1 MTFDKTS
8 YMYISD
14 IKPAECDNVEIRTSY
29 KDSLVS
35 AADIVPKKVGI
46 ESVSVSRQGPLSIY
60 TDRDYVFTY
69 NITFT
74 DPVGRIISI
83 SCSMMLP
90 TGVRVLGW
98 VSVILLMNMC
108 SNSWRV
114 ISTPMSPVGSRILL
128 MDCLSQTMES
138 KGRNIL
144 LW

>member
-1 MTFDKTS
+1 M
-8 YMYISD
+8 
-14 IKPAECDNVEIRTSY
+14 AECDNVEIRTSY

-74 DPVGRIISI
+74 DPVRRIISI